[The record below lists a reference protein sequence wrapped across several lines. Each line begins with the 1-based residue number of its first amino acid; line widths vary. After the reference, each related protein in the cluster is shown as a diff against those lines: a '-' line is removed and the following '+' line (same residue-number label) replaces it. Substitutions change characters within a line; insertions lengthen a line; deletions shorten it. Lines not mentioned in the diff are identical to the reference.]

1 MVDLYLLTP
10 FLNVGIAMTE
20 KYFIGMLLA
29 LGVVWIAVVWWIVTP
44 YVGGTF
50 P

>member
-1 MVDLYLLTP
+1 VDLYLLTP
-10 FLNVGIAMTE
+10 FPIAGIAMTE

-29 LGVVWIAVVWWIVTP
+29 LGMVWMAVVWWIVAP